1 MTEKI
6 LAKVEGRPITESQLA
21 ALYQSLGQ
29 NAAQFQG
36 EEGKQRLVE
45 ELINQELFLLEA
57 LEKNVEETEA
67 FQKELAFAK
76 ENMLKQF
83 SIRQLLESVEVSE
96 EEMKDFYEQNQ
107 DRFEKGE
114 EVTASHILV
123 KTEDEA
129 KAARERVVGG
139 EAFGDVAQD
148 VSTCPSKER
157 GGDLGAFSKGR
168 MVPEFEQ
175 AAFDMEVDE
184 ISEPV
189 KTQFGYHI
197 IKVTDKS
204 DASKLSYDET
214 KGEIRQRL
222 TVEKQNKVYLD
233 KVEALKGAYDVEIV
247 E

>member
-1 MTEKI
+1 
-6 LAKVEGRPITESQLA
+6 
-21 ALYQSLGQ
+21 
-29 NAAQFQG
+29 
-36 EEGKQRLVE
+36 
-45 ELINQELFLLEA
+45 
-57 LEKNVEETEA
+57 
-67 FQKELAFAK
+67 
-76 ENMLKQF
+76 MLKQF

-175 AAFDMEVDE
+175 VAFDMEVDE